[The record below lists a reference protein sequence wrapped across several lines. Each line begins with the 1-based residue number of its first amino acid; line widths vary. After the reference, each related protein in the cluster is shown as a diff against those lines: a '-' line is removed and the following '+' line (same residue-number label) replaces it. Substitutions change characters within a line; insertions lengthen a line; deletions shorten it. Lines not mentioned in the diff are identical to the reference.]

1 MLRQEFRMKR
11 KIGSLI
17 SKITGGQA
25 VGYDKVDIVSKV
37 ILERVLS
44 FTLKKYFGD
53 DFWTH
58 FRQNILVLGSS
69 FWSKKYKQFFKKI
82 LLQCSIFWNKIC
94 ICLFYTCICYLL
106 ILTNFFWKNCSIRP
120 YRNRI
125 KKNLYYS
132 GSKTSIKIGKSKNK
146 MALKIN

>member
-1 MLRQEFRMKR
+1 MKR

-44 FTLKKYFGD
+44 FTLKKYFGN

-58 FRQNILVLGSS
+58 F
-69 FWSKKYKQFFKKI
+69 
-82 LLQCSIFWNKIC
+82 
-94 ICLFYTCICYLL
+94 
-106 ILTNFFWKNCSIRP
+106 
-120 YRNRI
+120 
-125 KKNLYYS
+125 
-132 GSKTSIKIGKSKNK
+132 
-146 MALKIN
+146 

>member
-1 MLRQEFRMKR
+1 MKK

-58 FRQNILVLGSS
+58 FWQNILVLGSS
-69 FWSKKYKQFFKKI
+69 FWSKKYKQFFKKAYFNALFSGI
-82 LLQCSIFWNKIC
+82 KFAFVCSILVFVIC
-94 ICLFYTCICYLL
+94 
-106 ILTNFFWKNCSIRP
+106 
-120 YRNRI
+120 
-125 KKNLYYS
+125 
-132 GSKTSIKIGKSKNK
+132 
-146 MALKIN
+146 